1 MDKQHDD
8 PMVTMT
14 LELPANLVTKL
25 EEIRRQFGE
34 EVVTDLV
41 IKAYKTVEGRLALR
55 GAFIDKNRK

>member
-8 PMVTMT
+8 PMVTMI

-34 EVVTDLV
+34 EVLTDLV
-41 IKAYKTVEGRLALR
+41 IKAHKMVEGRLALG
-55 GAFIDKNRK
+55 GALIDKNRK

>member
-1 MDKQHDD
+1 
-8 PMVTMT
+8 MT

-34 EVVTDLV
+34 EVLTDLV
-41 IKAYKTVEGRLALR
+41 IKAHKTVEGRLALR